1 MIARGDPQFEA
12 LFPEFS
18 RWGALSE
25 RIRAIVRVRI
35 ERALPLTSPAYDI
48 GATEQALRESW
59 LKHLQAIQP
68 R

>member
-12 LFPEFS
+12 LFPELG